1 VTERLPMTRGRVLAL
16 VIGIPLVLAVIGWTA
31 LTAVA
36 FAGQGSYPVNLDV
49 RATGGTARVSVDSAN
64 LTVARGAAGRL
75 RLTGTAHYSVVRS
88 SVTWH
93 RTRSGVTVDSRC
105 RFPTGVCS
113 ADFTVAM
120 PTGARAL
127 LSDGSGDM
135 TLRGLTG
142 YVSAGAGAGNITAN
156 GLSGTA
162 DLESGSGD
170 VRGTAL
176 SGPQVTLSSG
186 SGNIS
191 ISGLTSAH
199 VVASDGSGDV
209 TLVFT
214 KVPSYVHVKDASG
227 NVTLILPPGRTTLY
241 QVHAST
247 SSGNRVINV
256 PNSSLSHRM
265 ITVTDGSGDI
275 SITN

>member
-1 VTERLPMTRGRVLAL
+1 MTERLPMTRGRVLAL

-49 RATGGTARVSVDSAN
+49 RAPGGTAGVSVDSADM
-64 LTVARGAAGRL
+64 TVVPGTAGHL

-93 RTRSGVTVDSRC
+93 RTRSGVTVTSRC

-113 ADFTVAM
+113 ADLTVAI
-120 PTGARAL
+120 PAGARAL

-142 YVSAGAGAGNITAN
+142 YVSAGAGSGNVSAN

-162 DLESGSGD
+162 DLSSGSGD

-176 SGPQVTLSSG
+176 SGPRVTLSSG

-191 ISGLTSAH
+191 FSGLTSAH

-214 KVPSYVHVKDASG
+214 KVPRFVHVKDDSG
-227 NVTLILPPGRTTLY
+227 NVTLVLPPGRATQY
-241 QVHAST
+241 QVSAST
-247 SSGNRVINV
+247 GSGN
-256 PNSSLSHRM
+256 SSH
-265 ITVTDGSGDI
+265 VF
-275 SITN
+275 